1 MTWFRWVLAG
11 ILVLAAIGR
20 ADAQRPCLSRNEQ
33 IAAVAGGYA
42 IPLGRAIRTLRL
54 PAGTEVVNARL
65 CREPGGLA
73 YVLTALA
80 RDGKV
85 TRVTID
91 ARTGA
96 LMGRR

>member
-1 MTWFRWVLAG
+1 MTWSRAVLAG
-11 ILVLAAIGR
+11 FLVLAAIGP

-33 IAAVAGGYA
+33 IAAVAGGHA
-42 IPLGRAIRTLRL
+42 IALGRTIRSLRL
-54 PAGTEVVNARL
+54 PAGTDVVNARL
-65 CREPGGLA
+65 CREPGGLV

-85 TRVTID
+85 TRVTVD

-96 LMGRR
+96 LIGRR